1 MIRELYISSQEMHDN
16 FVRSDRKHVLMITN
30 HGVHQWRVVPG
41 LPDTGGQ
48 NVYVNY
54 LAEALAELG
63 FRVTIV
69 NRGGYPHPA
78 NGHVIRGIDYHP
90 NGFARIM
97 YIEDGMERFVRKEDM
112 AEQIPAL
119 AKDLINKLT
128 SDRNSID
135 LIISN
140 YWDAAVLGNMINTNG
155 VTNGR
160 HVPHVWIPHSLGALK
175 KKNMPPSTWGDL
187 RIDER
192 IHHEKNALHNL
203 DGCVSTSTTI
213 KNTFDEDYGH
223 KAKYF
228 MPPCIDTARIHP
240 MTAEE
245 IEPIWSFLASGSKFS
260 VEQLKR
266 RKIVAEISRTDKTK
280 RKDVLIKA
288 FAGVLQRVPEA
299 LLLVAVDPRAEN
311 LHAEL
316 VQLIAELEISNEV
329 IILGSVW
336 EQLPMIYNAADMYC
350 TPSVMEG
357 FGMAAQEA
365 AATGK
370 AVVASDLVPFA
381 LEYLLGPNPH
391 RRTIGADHNRV
402 TLEFGEASVV
412 VPADNVAGFAEAI
425 TVLLKD
431 DDLRGKM
438 GRRANEITVPYFTW
452 IRMAASLVRDLG
464 FEVDKDVVARMEK
477 HIRRVPSQ
485 PKPRGRHTVGELS
498 QEGQA

>member
-1 MIRELYISSQEMHDN
+1 MIRELYKNEEEKHEN
-16 FVRSDRKHVLMITN
+16 FVNSDREHVLLITN

-48 NVYVNY
+48 NIYVNY
-54 LAEALAELG
+54 LAEALVELG

-78 NGHVIRGIDYHP
+78 DGHVLSGVDYHP
-90 NGFARIM
+90 SGFARIM
-97 YIEDGMERFVRKEDM
+97 YIKDNLRQFVRKEDM
-112 AEQIPAL
+112 SEQIPAL
-119 AKDLINKLT
+119 AKDLVNKLKA
-128 SDRNSID
+128 DGDKID

-140 YWDAAVLGNMINTNG
+140 YWDAAVIGNLVNTNG
-155 VTNGR
+155 ITGGR

-175 KKNMPPSTWGDL
+175 KKNMPPSTWKDL
-187 RIDER
+187 RVDER
-192 IHHEKNALHNL
+192 IENEKRTIPQL
-203 DGCVSTSTTI
+203 DGCISTSTTI
-213 KNTFDEDYGH
+213 KNTFANDYSH
-223 KAKYF
+223 QPKYF
-228 MPPCIDTARIHP
+228 MPPCIDTGRIHP

-245 IEPIWSFLASGSKFS
+245 IEPVWSFLASGTKYTA
-260 VEQLKR
+260 EQLKH

-288 FAGVLQRVPEA
+288 FAETLRQVPEA
-299 LLLVAVDPRAEN
+299 LLLVAIDPRAEN

-336 EQLPMIYNAADMYC
+336 EQLPMIYNATDLYC

-370 AVVASDLVPFA
+370 AVIASDLVPFA
-381 LEYLLGPNPH
+381 VEYLLGKNP
-391 RRTIGADHNRV
+391 RRHTIGNDNNQT
-402 TLEFGEASVV
+402 TLEFGEGAVV
-412 VPADNVAGFAEAI
+412 VPADNVAGFSEAM
-425 TVLLKD
+425 TTLLKD
-431 DDLRGKM
+431 DELRGKM
-438 GRRANEITVPYFTW
+438 GCRANEITVPYFTW

-464 FEVDKDVVARMEK
+464 FEVDDEAVKRMEK
-477 HIRRVPSQ
+477 SIRRVPSQ
-485 PKPRGRHTVGELS
+485 PSPRSRHTVGELS
-498 QEGQA
+498 QEGNA